1 MDDLQITT
9 HDSLPP
15 EAAAVDDGIGRYNDG
30 AAPLHE
36 VQPLACVARLP
47 DGRVAGGAV
56 GRRWGTCCELQQL
69 WVDEGARRRGIG
81 TRLMQ
86 AFEAHAAARGCT
98 AVYLETF
105 DFQAPGFYQRLGYRT
120 EHVRGGYP
128 HAIVRHHM
136 VRHLES
142 LATQVP
148 IVEGPVPG
156 AIGRITQLHAHYYA
170 RHAGFGT
177 AFEATVARE
186 LAAFCDAYVP
196 GRDGLWTVGTPQV
209 EAAVALDGSQ
219 ANSQGAHLRWFIVSD
234 ALRGQ
239 GVGRALLA
247 RALGFADACGYAST
261 HLWTFAGLAAA
272 RHLYEDAGFRLDRE
286 GPGDRWGRTVTE
298 QRFVRLAGAASG
310 AASGAPR

>member
-9 HDSLPP
+9 HDTLPP
-15 EAAAVDDGIGRYNDG
+15 EAGAVDDGIGRYNDG

-36 VQPLACVARLP
+36 VRPLACIARRP

-69 WVDEGARRRGIG
+69 WVDDGARRLGLG
-81 TRLMQ
+81 TRLLQ
-86 AFEAHAAARGCT
+86 AFEALAAERGCT

-105 DFQAPGFYQRLGYRT
+105 DFQAPGFYERLGYRT
-120 EHVRGGYP
+120 EHLRDGYP
-128 HAIVRHHM
+128 HGIVRHHM
-136 VRHLES
+136 VRHLGP
-142 LATQVP
+142 AVPPP

-156 AIGRITQLHAHYYA
+156 GIGGITQLHAHYYA
-170 RHAGFGT
+170 RQAGFGT

-209 EAAVALDGSQ
+209 EAAVAIDGSQ
-219 ANSQGAHLRWFIVSD
+219 AADHGAHLRWFIVSD
-234 ALRGQ
+234 ALRGR

-247 RALGFADACGYAST
+247 RALAFADACGYAST
-261 HLWTFAGLAAA
+261 FLWTFAGLAAA

-298 QRFVRLAGAASG
+298 QRFVRPAGAAMG
-310 AASGAPR
+310 GGR

>member
-69 WVDEGARRRGIG
+69 WVDEGARRCGIG

-86 AFEAHAAARGCT
+86 AFDAHAAARGCT

-120 EHVRGGYP
+120 EHVHGGYP
-128 HAIVRHHM
+128 HGIVRHHM
-136 VRHLES
+136 VRHLGPAAQGS
-142 LATQVP
+142 V
-148 IVEGPVPG
+148 VEGLVPG
-156 AIGRITQLHAHYYA
+156 AIGGITQLHARYYA
-170 RHAGFGT
+170 RQAGFGT
-177 AFEATVARE
+177 AFEAKVARE
-186 LAAFCDAYVP
+186 LAAFCDDYVP
-196 GRDGLWTVGTPQV
+196 GRDGLWTVGGPQV
-209 EAAVALDGSQ
+209 EASIALDASMSADG
-219 ANSQGAHLRWFIVSD
+219 AAHLRWFIVSD

-239 GVGRALLA
+239 GLGRALLA
-247 RALGFADACGYAST
+247 RAVDFADACGYPAIV
-261 HLWTFAGLAAA
+261 LWTFAGLDAA
-272 RHLYEDAGFRLDRE
+272 RHLYEAAGFELDHE
-286 GPGDRWGRTVTE
+286 APGDRWGRTVTE
-298 QRFVRLAGAASG
+298 QRFVRPAGAATKGG
-310 AASGAPR
+310 AC

>member
-9 HDSLPP
+9 HDVLPP

-36 VQPLACVARLP
+36 VQPLACIARLP

-56 GRRWGTCCELQQL
+56 GRRWGPCCELQQL
-69 WVDEGARRRGIG
+69 WVDDGARRRGVG
-81 TRLMQ
+81 TRLMR
-86 AFEAHAAARGCT
+86 AFEALAAERGCRS
-98 AVYLETF
+98 VFLETY
-105 DFQAPGFYQRLGYRT
+105 DFQAPDFYRRLGYWS

-128 HAIVRHHM
+128 HGIVRYDM
-136 VRHLES
+136 VRHLEP
-142 LATQVP
+142 AAGIP

-156 AIGRITQLHAHYYA
+156 CIGRITQLHAAYYA

-186 LAAFCDAYVP
+186 LAAFCEAFVP
-196 GRDGLWTVGTPQV
+196 GRDGLWTVGSPQI
-209 EAAVALDGSQ
+209 EAALALDGSQ
-219 ANSQGAHLRWFIVSD
+219 AATQGAHLRWFIVSD
-234 ALRGQ
+234 TLRGQ

-247 RALGFADACGYAST
+247 RALAFADARGHAST
-261 HLWTFAGLAAA
+261 CLWTFAGLAAA

-298 QRFVRLAGAASG
+298 QRFVRPAGAPTR
-310 AASGAPR
+310 AA

>member
-9 HDSLPP
+9 HDALPP

-36 VQPLACVARLP
+36 VQPLACVARLT

-69 WVDEGARRRGIG
+69 WVDEGARRRGVG

-105 DFQAPGFYQRLGYRT
+105 DFQAPGFYRRLGYVT

-128 HAIVRHHM
+128 HGIVRHHM
-136 VRHLES
+136 VRHLGPS
-142 LATQVP
+142 ARIP
-148 IVEGPVPG
+148 IVEGLVPG
-156 AIGRITQLHAHYYA
+156 AIGRITELHAGYYA

-186 LAAFCDAYVP
+186 LAAFGDAYVA
-196 GRDGLWTVGTPQV
+196 GRDGLWTVGSPQV
-209 EAAVALDGSQ
+209 EAAVAVDGSQ
-219 ANSQGAHLRWFIVSD
+219 AATHGAHLRWFIVSD

-247 RALGFADACGYAST
+247 RALAFADARGYACT

-272 RHLYEDAGFRLDRE
+272 RHLYEGAGFRLDRE

-298 QRFVRLAGAASG
+298 QRFVRLAGAAAG